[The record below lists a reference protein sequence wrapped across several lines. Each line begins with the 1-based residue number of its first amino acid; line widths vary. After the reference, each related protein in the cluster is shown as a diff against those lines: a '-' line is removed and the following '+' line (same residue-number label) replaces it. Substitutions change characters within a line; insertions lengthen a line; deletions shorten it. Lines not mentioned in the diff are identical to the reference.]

1 MRYVKSS
8 EAQITKLASALENR
22 RRDERNNCDNSSVG
36 RVIYGG
42 KEIGIGE
49 EGLKEDY
56 TPGMLIEFE
65 RIPRSLL
72 LWSRRWEW
80 LIGTTTWMRIEKR
93 RNKIFASPRGRPQ
106 KVRR

>member
-1 MRYVKSS
+1 MNLANLMILVLGASYTAGRLS
-8 EAQITKLASALENR
+8 ELGRK
-22 RRDERNNCDNSSVG
+22 VG
-36 RVIYGG
+36 
-42 KEIGIGE
+42 
-49 EGLKEDY
+49 KEDY

-72 LWSRRWEW
+72 LWSRRWGW

-93 RNKIFASPRGRPQ
+93 RNKIFASPRGRPE